1 MSFMTYNNNIHLQFD
16 FIACN
21 YQSTIGS
28 YIVLV
33 YLCTPIFQA
42 EGASTEQALSSALTS
57 IMDALKS
64 TDWNTRKAASLALS
78 SIAVSSGYLVTS
90 FRTSCLRS
98 LERSKFDK
106 VLYLFTPYGI
116 YVVTYFLYVLLT

>member
-1 MSFMTYNNNIHLQFD
+1 
-16 FIACN
+16 
-21 YQSTIGS
+21 
-28 YIVLV
+28 VLV

-78 SIAVSSGYLVTS
+78 SIAVSSGYLVTY
-90 FRTSCLRS
+90 FRLCFIDLMPPMIGKTG
-98 LERSKFDK
+98 
-106 VLYLFTPYGI
+106 T
-116 YVVTYFLYVLLT
+116 

>member
-1 MSFMTYNNNIHLQFD
+1 MSFMKYSNNLHLQFD

-64 TDWNTRKAASLALS
+64 TDWNTRKDASQS
-78 SIAVSSGYLVTS
+78 RHCEFTYSKNVSLNGYKEYHNTML
-90 FRTSCLRS
+90 
-98 LERSKFDK
+98 
-106 VLYLFTPYGI
+106 TPYA
-116 YVVTYFLYVLLT
+116 L

>member
-1 MSFMTYNNNIHLQFD
+1 MCCCPFFFFD
-16 FIACN
+16 PA
-21 YQSTIGS
+21 
-28 YIVLV
+28 
-33 YLCTPIFQA
+33 FQA

-64 TDWNTRKAASLALS
+64 SDWNTRKAASLALS
-78 SIAVSSGYLVTS
+78 SIAVSSGYLVAS

-106 VLYLFTPYGI
+106 VPYPFSPLYLCKLSCNIF
-116 YVVTYFLYVLLT
+116 F